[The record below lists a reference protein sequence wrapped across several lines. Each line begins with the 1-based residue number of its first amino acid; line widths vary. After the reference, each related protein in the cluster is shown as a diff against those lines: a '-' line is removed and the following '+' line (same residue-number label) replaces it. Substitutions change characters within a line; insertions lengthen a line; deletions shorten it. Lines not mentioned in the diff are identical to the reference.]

1 MGRTKK
7 VGFTGKYGARYGRKI
22 RQRILKVG
30 NQKNYECP
38 GCTKKTL
45 VRESSGI
52 WACKKCGYK
61 AAGKAYKPA

>member
-7 VGFTGKYGARYGRKI
+7 VGFTGKFGARYGRKI

-30 NQKNYECP
+30 NQKRYACP

-52 WACKKCGYK
+52 WACRKCGFK
-61 AAGKAYKPA
+61 VAGKAYKPA